1 LMNVHAHGS
10 AIIRSIIEGNN
21 RIGIL
26 WGRVR
31 EGDDEPS

>member
-21 RIGIL
+21 RIGI
-26 WGRVR
+26 
-31 EGDDEPS
+31 PTSCA